1 MSLVLSA
8 VINNMR
14 DRPINLEF
22 AVTEKC
28 NSRCVMCDQWR
39 QPSRDEL
46 TLAEIEK
53 IFKSYDGF
61 RIVGLTGGEP
71 TLRKDLSEIAWS
83 ILLTQPH
90 LKRLFLTTNGLDT
103 RAVID
108 AVERILLAVPN
119 HVRFTTLVS
128 VDGPRALHEQIR
140 GIPGG
145 YDKALDTI
153 KALAALPRKKNF
165 KVGVLATYG
174 PFNYLN
180 YDVVLTELADLTD
193 TFKLE
198 SGICVV
204 WTGNLY
210 RNAGASWQTPGYLL
224 NLHRWVPKMKKAIK
238 SGPGHDLLEG
248 RGLFFDLAAKFA
260 QDPTR
265 QVIPCSG
272 ARTRFFMDPEGRL
285 FPCVVWDAQVA
296 DMRQAG
302 YDLKAA
308 FSCWRKKWI
317 RRLVETNKCPIC
329 CVGCELIPSM
339 MAHPAKMLRKVLF

>member
-1 MSLVLSA
+1 
-8 VINNMR
+8 MR

-22 AVTEKC
+22 AVTQAC
-28 NSRCVMCDQWR
+28 NSRCLICDQWR
-39 QPSRDEL
+39 QPARDEL
-46 TLAEIEK
+46 TLQEIEK
-53 IFKSYDGF
+53 IFKTYDDF

-71 TLRKDLSEIAWS
+71 TLRKDLPEIAWT
-83 ILLTQPH
+83 ILLTQKH

-103 RAVID
+103 AAAVD
-108 AVERILLAVPN
+108 AVERILSAVPDR
-119 HVRFTTLVS
+119 VTFTTLVS
-128 VDGPRALHEQIR
+128 VDGPPVLHEKIR

-145 YDKALDTI
+145 YARTLDTI
-153 KALAALPRKKNF
+153 RALAALPRPKNF
-165 KVGVLATYG
+165 KIGVLASYG
-174 PFNYLN
+174 PFNYRR
-180 YDVVLTELADLTD
+180 YDAVLAELADLTD

-210 RNAGASWQTPGYLL
+210 RNTGASWWIPDYLKVL
-224 NLHRWVPKMKKAIK
+224 SSWVPEMKKAIK
-238 SGPGHDLLEG
+238 SRPSHDLLEG
-248 RGLFFDLAAKFA
+248 RGLFFDLAARFA

-272 ARTRFFMDPEGRL
+272 ARTRFFMNAQGRL

-296 DMRQAG
+296 DLRQAG

-308 FSCWRKKWI
+308 FRCPEKRRI
-317 RRLVETNKCPIC
+317 RSLVKTNNCPVC

-339 MAHPAKMLRKVLF
+339 MAHPAKMLWKVLF